1 MLSISWLYISKCS
14 CVVSECMWA
23 VMFSFTYKWVLV
35 VPMGCIMM
43 KSLCRN
49 LLHSFVSMIFKS
61 KAWFLSNTYMCAL
74 HCYLMSSWHLVH
86 IQSMRAKY
94 LPLFQSAAAA
104 DWNTRSISKYTSS
117 IAILLRTV
125 SNVVIYVCDKHVTNI
140 HKIIS
145 VGLNLSFRAH
155 SRSSA
160 STYYYVHLQIS
171 LDVSRFR
178 ICSYCID
185 FQKKSQP
192 IYHNVQRITSSKY
205 YSSCCSL
212 YLPPCS
218 SL

>member
-1 MLSISWLYISKCS
+1 MLSISWLYILKCS

-35 VPMGCIMM
+35 VPIWDALWWNHFAVI
-43 KSLCRN
+43 SYTRL
-49 LLHSFVSMIFKS
+49 SAWYS
-61 KAWFLSNTYMCAL
+61 KAKLDSYRTRICAL
-74 HCYLMSSWHLVH
+74 YTVTWCPPDILYTFNRCGRN
-86 IQSMRAKY
+86 IY
-94 LPLFQSAAAA
+94 
-104 DWNTRSISKYTSS
+104 WNTRSISKYTSS